1 MNNRHKIKFEA
12 LRTGNLQ
19 YKHRIVINNFKFKYI
34 SSRFVALP
42 YVVRCTYKCTI
53 CGTTALMIYNK
64 WLQKITNMEYIK
76 AHTSKNTAGDDQLV
90 KEKREAFVNGMKLL
104 KKSYLRLKTS
114 LDQLHQSK
122 PII

>member
-1 MNNRHKIKFEA
+1 
-12 LRTGNLQ
+12 
-19 YKHRIVINNFKFKYI
+19 
-34 SSRFVALP
+34 
-42 YVVRCTYKCTI
+42 
-53 CGTTALMIYNK
+53 
-64 WLQKITNMEYIK
+64 MEYVK